1 MKSQYN
7 QGDVLQNIEMTKNGL
22 VKRIAVII
30 RVFSEGAYHYY
41 DMAFLTAGKRFA
53 IDITHIDGADV
64 WTLLVRGQ

>member
-1 MKSQYN
+1 
-7 QGDVLQNIEMTKNGL
+7 MTKNGL

-53 IDITHIDGADV
+53 IDITHIDGGDV